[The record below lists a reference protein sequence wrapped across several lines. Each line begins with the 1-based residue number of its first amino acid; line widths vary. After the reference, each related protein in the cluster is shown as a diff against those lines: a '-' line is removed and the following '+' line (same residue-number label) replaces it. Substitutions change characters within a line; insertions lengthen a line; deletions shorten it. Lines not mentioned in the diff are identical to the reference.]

1 MSKRPHLEN
10 PGSRQ
15 PEVQEAL
22 GELRYLRHHENRGQF
37 QRDLSRANEDL
48 KTAGLIPH
56 MEIVATHHGVQL
68 RPERGHGNEAGNE
81 PTGDE
86 GRLGQDSGGRIPTG
100 RGMSTSD
107 NRGIFS
113 PDGRGIFSIFSPGGT
128 GPLDP
133 AGRHGISGRNNGYP
147 RGDLD
152 DQRYGNT
159 EPTDPRYAGHGS
171 GRGRSLA
178 GLDFNA
184 TSYSGAHGSSYERAY
199 RNAKIV
205 AEIAREKG
213 VPEDLA
219 VATLLVESRG
229 NERAKGDHGHSIGGF
244 QLNDRGEGAGYSYAQ
259 KTDIAFNANVAL
271 SEFQRRQG
279 WYADQGDW
287 AAGSQRPKYPHL
299 YAKKIRA
306 MLPYART
313 LLES

>member
-1 MSKRPHLEN
+1 MSKRPHLED

-37 QRDLSRANEDL
+37 QRDLTRANEDL

-68 RPERGHGNEAGNE
+68 RQEGGRGNGAGNE
-81 PTGDE
+81 PTGDD
-86 GRLGQDSGGRIPTG
+86 GRLGPDSIGRIPTG

-128 GPLDP
+128 GTLDP
-133 AGRHGISGRNNGYP
+133 AGRHGNSGRDGHA
-147 RGDLD
+147 RSDLD
-152 DQRYGNT
+152 NQRYGNT
-159 EPTDPRYAGHGS
+159 EPTEPANAGYGGS
-171 GRGRSLA
+171 HRRSLA

-184 TSYSGAHGSSYERAY
+184 TSYSGARGSSYERAY
-199 RNAKIV
+199 RNAKVV
-205 AEIAREKG
+205 AEIARQKG

-244 QLNDRGEGAGYSYAQ
+244 QLNDRGEGRGYSYAQ
-259 KTDIAFNANVAL
+259 KTDIAFNASVAL
-271 SEFQRRQG
+271 SEFQHRQG
-279 WYADQGDW
+279 WYRDPGDW
-287 AAGSQRPKYPHL
+287 AAGSQRPKNPHR
-299 YAKKIRA
+299 YAEKIRA